1 VEKTPPMPKPKISAR
16 TLAKFHG
23 LTIYGKLKKAKRSGK
38 DRVLIQIRQG
48 EPKQLQVSTCL
59 SYSRAVDVFFA
70 TDSSPDA
77 SGHIL

>member
-1 VEKTPPMPKPKISAR
+1 MPKLKISGR
-16 TLAKFHG
+16 KLAKCHG
-23 LTIYGKLKKAKRSGK
+23 LTIYGKFKKAKRSGK
-38 DRVLIQIRQG
+38 DRVLIHIPQG